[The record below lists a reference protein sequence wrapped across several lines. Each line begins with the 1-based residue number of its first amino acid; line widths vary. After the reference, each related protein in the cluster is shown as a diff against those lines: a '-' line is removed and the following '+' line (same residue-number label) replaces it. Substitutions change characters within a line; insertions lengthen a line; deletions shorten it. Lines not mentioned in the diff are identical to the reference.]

1 MIKEGSNNREVFL
14 SLDNIEENSRR
25 GIRQGF
31 FRVGHL
37 LERNLKKEI
46 IRKNKTGRIYKNIRT
61 RSGTRKRRH
70 RASAPGETPAKLSGN
85 YRKNVGFQIRGSESM
100 DFGIRDGADYAEF
113 LEGGTKNMDPRPGV
127 GNTVRDTEKDTQR
140 FFESSLA
147 SELQ

>member
-1 MIKEGSNNREVFL
+1 MIEEGSNNREVFL
-14 SLDNIEENSRR
+14 SLENIEENTRR

-37 LERNLKKEI
+37 LRDNLRKETI
-46 IRKNKTGRIYKNIRT
+46 KKNKTGKLYVRRT
-61 RSGTRKRRH
+61 KSGRRRRH

-85 YRKNVGFQIRGSESM
+85 YRKNIGFQIKGSESM
-100 DFGIRDGADYAEF
+100 EFGIRDDVDYAEY
-113 LEGGTKNMDPRPGV
+113 LEDGTRNMKPRPGV
-127 GNTVRDTEKDTQR
+127 GNTVKDTEKDTQR

>member
-37 LERNLKKEI
+37 LERNLRKETI
-46 IRKNKTGRIYKNIRT
+46 KKNKTGRFYSRRT
-61 RSGTRKRRH
+61 KSGRKRRH
-70 RASAPGETPAKLSGN
+70 RASAPGQTPAKFTGN
-85 YRKNVGFQIRGSESM
+85 YRKHIGFQIKGSESM

-113 LEGGTKNMDPRPGV
+113 LEGGTRNMKPRPGV
-127 GNTVRDTEKDTQR
+127 GNTVKETEKDTQR

-147 SELQ
+147 NELQ